1 MELEKDKRFINT
13 DTALAVDNDPRHSC
27 HALHGCFLSFMLH
40 IKRLVS
46 FSPLSSWQSHFF
58 YPALKEGQVKGA
70 HKPGTHSCCFGER
83 PLCVLGSLAEAA
95 AAFAE
100 CSLVLGHFHGR

>member
-58 YPALKEGQVKGA
+58 YPAPKEGQVKGA

-95 AAFAE
+95 AAFAAVQPGVRA
-100 CSLVLGHFHGR
+100 LP